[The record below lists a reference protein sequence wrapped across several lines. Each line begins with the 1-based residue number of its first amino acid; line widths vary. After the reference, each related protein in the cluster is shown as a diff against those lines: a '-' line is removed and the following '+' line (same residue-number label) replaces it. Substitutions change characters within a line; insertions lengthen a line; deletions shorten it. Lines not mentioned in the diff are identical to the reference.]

1 MTRTLM
7 SALGLVLALAGTP
20 ALAFEETK
28 GPAIPQGSGTE
39 GKGQEQ
45 KPPLKLDGTGT
56 SIDTSPRGTD
66 IRIPGLGR
74 LGVWP
79 KFDFGLDLLYGGRD
93 APAKPGETDRRLEP
107 PSDGVQ
113 IRGQLRHRF

>member
-7 SALGLVLALAGTP
+7 RTLGVVLGLAGTP

-28 GPAIPQGSGTE
+28 GPSAPQGSTPAVRAPD
-39 GKGQEQ
+39 K
-45 KPPLKLDGTGT
+45 KPPLNLDGTGT
-56 SIDTSPRGTD
+56 SIDTTPRGTD

-74 LGVWP
+74 LGMWP
-79 KFDFGLDLLYGGRD
+79 KLDFGLDLLYGGRD
-93 APAKPGETDRRLEP
+93 TPAKPGEADRPLEP

-113 IRGQLRHRF
+113 IRGHIKHRF